1 MLLLDFLPGNGL
13 ARGVEKLALG
23 LLLREK
29 AGLGRVL
36 LEGRPEEVIR

>member
-1 MLLLDFLPGNGL
+1 MLLLDFSPGKGL
-13 ARGVEKLALG
+13 ARGVGKLALG

-36 LEGRPEEVIR
+36 VEGRPEEVIR